1 MYPAFRYRH
10 WAGFGDHTHPFGLA
24 VTCVFIKQSEPP
36 GHCDLPLREAGTP
49 SPEVTGPICRVPLPG
64 LNPTHLSLLGQGHLC
79 QFSVRSPQGNLHA
92 LFTGTRNQP
101 KSPTKGKPHHAFT
114 PFSPLRH
121 SGGFSAWIARQ
132 HYSAYPDASCMGLA
146 PWGGAGILTGFPF
159 GPCLLS
165 WALGPANPRLTNI
178 AVEPLAPP
186 VVGILTRLCCYF
198 RRDSRPSAVHWS
210 SRPSFYPRTA
220 PPYPISF
227 RSARVSAAG
236 LAPSIFGA
244 RSLGG

>member
-36 GHCDLPLREAGTP
+36 CHCDLPLREAGTP
-49 SPEVTGPICRVPLPG
+49 SPEVTGPVCRVPSPG
-64 LNPTHLSLLGQGHLC
+64 LSPTHLGLLTQGHLC

-92 LFTGTRNQP
+92 LFTGTRNRSNPPQLEGP
-101 KSPTKGKPHHAFT
+101 SRLHPLLAITALRGLQRLDGATAPLDLSGCVMHGVSALRWRRNINRL
-114 PFSPLRH
+114 PFRPARLR
-121 SGGFSAWIARQ
+121 Q
-132 HYSAYPDASCMGLA
+132 
-146 PWGGAGILTGFPF
+146 
-159 GPCLLS
+159 
-165 WALGPANPRLTNI
+165 ALGPANPRLTNI

-198 RRDSRPSAVHWS
+198 RRDSRPCAVHWT

>member
-1 MYPAFRYRH
+1 MA
-10 WAGFGDHTHPFGLA
+10 W
-24 VTCVFIKQSEPP
+24 
-36 GHCDLPLREAGTP
+36 
-49 SPEVTGPICRVPLPG
+49 
-64 LNPTHLSLLGQGHLC
+64 
-79 QFSVRSPQGNLHA
+79 RSH
-92 LFTGTRNQP
+92 
-101 KSPTKGKPHHAFT
+101 
-114 PFSPLRH
+114 
-121 SGGFSAWIARQ
+121 
-132 HYSAYPDASCMGLA
+132 SAYPDASCMGLA

-159 GPCLLS
+159 GMLQLGH
-165 WALGPANPRLTNI
+165 ALGPANPRLTNI

-198 RRDSRPSAVHWS
+198 HRDPRPCAVHWT